1 MTDDEPTAEPSLERR
16 AAAWIDAAQ
25 AIVDDPYPLWN
36 DLRERC
42 PVIHEPGHGVWLV
55 SQYDDCRAIA
65 RDSQTWSSILA
76 AKGPI
81 RSERRASAQAV
92 CEYVR
97 AVGRGETPEAD
108 VGALI
113 DIALREQD
121 DQLQHND
128 PPAFARYRSLISRW
142 FTPNRVAALQPQVRS
157 TAVELIDAML
167 DADRSDAVR
176 SGEAPPGAIGAE
188 FLSAFAGPLPGT
200 IIAELLAVPGQ
211 TRDDFVEWDKEIHGN
226 TRLFEDERD
235 VAAHDRA
242 RRIGRWLADA
252 VRARRS
258 DPGND
263 LISELVS
270 SPLDDGTM
278 LTDDHARA
286 IAHTF
291 HVGGQETTSKLLT
304 SAARL
309 LAADAELQNTLRDDP
324 SLIPAFVEEA
334 LRIQS
339 PTQGLFRVA
348 RTDTQVG
355 GTAFP
360 AGALVQLLWGSA
372 NRDEAVFEESERVVL
387 DRPNLRSH
395 LAFGHGIHLCP
406 GNHLARLEARVA
418 FEELLARTEHIALD
432 PSNSFHYM
440 SSHIMR
446 GLRRLD
452 LLLVPAP

>member
-1 MTDDEPTAEPSLERR
+1 VTEVGLEAR
-16 AAAWIDAAQ
+16 AAAWIDGDAS
-25 AIVDDPYPLWN
+25 IVNDPYVLWS
-36 DLRERC
+36 DLRARC
-42 PVIHEPGHGVWLV
+42 PVVHEPGHGVWLV
-55 SQYDDCRAIA
+55 SRYDDCRAIS

-97 AVGRGETPEAD
+97 AVGEGESPED
-108 VGALI
+108 DISVLI
-113 DIALREQD
+113 DAALHEQD

-128 PPAFARYRSLISRW
+128 PPSYARYRSLISRW
-142 FTPNRVAALQPQVRS
+142 FTPARVSALEPLVRS
-157 TAVELIDAML
+157 TAIELIDAML
-167 DADRSDAVR
+167 AGRDGDPT
-176 SGEAPPGAIGAE
+176 EATE

-200 IIAELLAVPGQ
+200 IIAELLDVPGE
-211 TRDDFVEWDKEIHGN
+211 TRDDFIEWDKEVHGN
-226 TRLFEDERD
+226 TQLFEDSAG
-235 VAAHDRA
+235 VAAYDERA
-242 RRIGRWLADA
+242 RRIGRWLGDA
-252 VRARRS
+252 VNRRRIE
-258 DPGND
+258 PGDD

-270 SPLDDGTM
+270 TPLDDGTM
-278 LTDDHARA
+278 LGDDHARA

-304 SAARL
+304 SAMRL
-309 LAADAELQNTLRDDP
+309 VAADPELQSTLRADP
-324 SLIPAFVEEA
+324 ALIPAFVEEA

-348 RTDTQVG
+348 RVDTEVG
-355 GTAFP
+355 GTSFP

-372 NRDEAVFEESERVVL
+372 NRDEATFPEPDRVVL
-387 DRPNLRSH
+387 DRANPRSH

-418 FEELLARTEHIALD
+418 FEELLARTADIELD
-432 PSNSFHYM
+432 ASNTFEYM

-452 LLLVPAP
+452 VLLTSAT